1 VIGEL
6 FASAPLF
13 RSTSLSASGIP
24 GEHLLELLIE
34 PELLEQGALFAP
46 DLVRDR
52 GGPGAIFER
61 EDVGR
66 VTVLQPCRRVAG
78 LFSRSA

>member
-1 VIGEL
+1 LLGEL

-24 GEHLLELLIE
+24 GKHLLQLLIE
-34 PELLEQGALFAP
+34 PERSNKARFWRRISVVA
-46 DLVRDR
+46 
-52 GGPGAIFER
+52 AA

-66 VTVLQPCRRVAG
+66 VTVL
-78 LFSRSA
+78 